1 MGRRS
6 KGREYAMLTLFPHFV
21 TGEDAEQCF
30 VYLLEERKPG
40 AIVKN
45 FAAELFRGVIE
56 ESRSLDDLIAAN
68 LKNWSMER
76 LGNLEKVILR
86 LASYELL
93 HKIEVPATVVINEAV
108 QLTESYCDEKAAKF
122 VNGVLA
128 GIAKQLDRDPLN
140 DPGEW
145 IDEFDHEGSIEGP
158 LDLDDEDDEE
168 SDSD

>member
-30 VYLLEERKPG
+30 AYLLDERKPG
-40 AIVKN
+40 AIVEN

-56 ESRSLDDLIAAN
+56 EYESLDDLISAN
-68 LKNWSMER
+68 LKNWNIER

-86 LASYELL
+86 VASYELS
-93 HKIEVPATVVINEAV
+93 HKVEVPVTVVINEAV

-128 GIAKQLDRDPLN
+128 GIAKQLGRDSSS
-140 DPGEW
+140 DHGEW
-145 IDEFDHEGSIEGP
+145 IDDFDDEGFEEDFIS
-158 LDLDDEDDEE
+158 LDDEDDEE
-168 SDSD
+168 SDSK

>member
-1 MGRRS
+1 
-6 KGREYAMLTLFPHFV
+6 MLTLFPHFV

-30 VYLLEERKPG
+30 IYLLEERKPG
-40 AIVKN
+40 ALVKD
-45 FAAELFRGVIE
+45 FAAELFRGVIKE
-56 ESRSLDDLIAAN
+56 YETLDILIAAN
-68 LKNWSMER
+68 LKNWNMQR

-86 LASYELL
+86 VASYELR
-93 HKIEVPATVVINEAV
+93 HKVEVPATVVINEAV

-128 GIAKQLDRDPLN
+128 GVAKQLDRDPLN

-145 IDEFDHEGSIEGP
+145 IDEFDHGDSIEGP

-168 SDSD
+168 SDSY

>member
-30 VYLLEERKPG
+30 AYLLDERKPG
-40 AIVKN
+40 ATVEN

-56 ESRSLDDLIAAN
+56 EYESLDNLISSN
-68 LKNWSMER
+68 LNNWNIDR

-86 LASYELL
+86 VASYELS
-93 HKIEVPATVVINEAV
+93 HKVEVPVTVVINEAV

-122 VNGVLA
+122 INGVLA
-128 GIAKQLDRDPLN
+128 GIAKQLGRDPLS

-145 IDEFDHEGSIEGP
+145 IDDFDDDESEEDFIN
-158 LDLDDEDDEE
+158 LDDEEDED